1 MRKSLDKRNDY
12 RCKFTKNYII
22 PNFRKRMK
30 SEIAMH
36 F

>member
-22 PNFRKRMK
+22 VTKK
-30 SEIAMH
+30 GIKKAG
-36 F
+36 

>member
-22 PNFRKRMK
+22 ETKK
-30 SEIAMH
+30 GIKKAG
-36 F
+36 